1 MPIRVDPVL
10 EAFDDALKLVE
21 DEAQRERFGRVVSAA
36 RTSVERAVHDL
47 IAEVVADLDEALRG
61 YAQVDLR
68 YQASGLSV
76 EVTPR
81 PAAELA
87 AEEEISLAGE
97 FERLT
102 LRLPSELKDRATAAA
117 AEAGVSLNSWL
128 VRTVARSV
136 TQSLRE
142 SARSLERES
151 RHADRQAERESRR
164 EQRKQRHRVREEQ
177 RQQER
182 RRGSQLKGWIGQ
194 RNGG

>member
-1 MPIRVDPVL
+1 MPIRVDPVM

-21 DEAQRERFGRVVSAA
+21 DEAQRERFRRVVSAA
-36 RTSVERAVHDL
+36 RTSVERSVHDL

-61 YAQVDLR
+61 YVQVDLR

-76 EVTPR
+76 EVNPR

-87 AEEEISLAGE
+87 EEEETSLAGE

-117 AEAGVSLNSWL
+117 AEAGLSLNSWL
-128 VRTVARSV
+128 VRTVARSL

-142 SARSLERES
+142 SARSLEREA

-164 EQRKQRHRVREEQ
+164 EQREQRRRVREEQ
-177 RQQER
+177 TQQEPR
-182 RRGSQLKGWIGQ
+182 RRSQLKGWIGQ
-194 RNGG
+194 